1 MNKRT
6 LLLISLI
13 MLGVSCNKEDAT
25 PAAPTYVSL
34 SRILLSKKQV
44 AGHDVCFTT
53 IDSGVTSYNWDF
65 GDGHTS
71 TEEAPCHVYAD
82 SGMYTVS
89 VFINGNPSLSMSR
102 ECYICPE
109 PLFGH
114 LLDGERAWRGYKG
127 VAFSNGTS
135 DTTYQTDTTFAI
147 NYLDP
152 TSVVIGSDTL
162 YYRYVRPHNDSILV
176 YGNEYANEYDKVTHK
191 TVRLH
196 HTPSVDSM
204 VFSIWT
210 SISPGGAG
218 FQSYYA
224 P

>member
-1 MNKRT
+1 MNKCT
-6 LLLISLI
+6 LLLISL
-13 MLGVSCNKEDAT
+13 MLLGVSCNKEDAT
-25 PAAPTYVSL
+25 PAAPTHVSL
-34 SRILLSKKQV
+34 SRILLSKKLV

-53 IDSGVTSYNWDF
+53 IDSGVTSYSWDF

-71 TEEAPCHVYAD
+71 TEEAPCHVYTD
-82 SGMYTVS
+82 SGIYTVS
-89 VFINGNPSLSMSR
+89 VYVNGNPSWSIST
-102 ECYICPE
+102 ECYISRE

-127 VAFSNGTS
+127 VAFSNGIR
-135 DTTYQTDTTFAI
+135 DTTYQNDTTFTI

-162 YYRYVRPHNDSILV
+162 YYRYVRPHHDSILF
-176 YGNEYANEYDKVTHK
+176 YGNEYENEYDKVTHK

-196 HTPSVDSM
+196 HMSSVDS
-204 VFSIWT
+204 VAFTIWT

-218 FQSYYA
+218 TQAYYA